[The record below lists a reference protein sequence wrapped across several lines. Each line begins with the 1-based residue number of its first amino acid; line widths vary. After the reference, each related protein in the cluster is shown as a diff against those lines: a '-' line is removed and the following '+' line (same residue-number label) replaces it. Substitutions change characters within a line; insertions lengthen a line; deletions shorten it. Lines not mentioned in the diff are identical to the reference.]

1 MLWFAASISD
11 YRLPSDIISAKVDFL
26 YGIMKIKQFYSSS
39 NSQIFQKKQMGT
51 KIWEGSNIL
60 SSGTYIGSVLAFVEN

>member
-1 MLWFAASISD
+1 
-11 YRLPSDIISAKVDFL
+11 
-26 YGIMKIKQFYSSS
+26 MKIKQFYSSS
-39 NSQIFQKKQMGT
+39 NSQIFQKKQMRT